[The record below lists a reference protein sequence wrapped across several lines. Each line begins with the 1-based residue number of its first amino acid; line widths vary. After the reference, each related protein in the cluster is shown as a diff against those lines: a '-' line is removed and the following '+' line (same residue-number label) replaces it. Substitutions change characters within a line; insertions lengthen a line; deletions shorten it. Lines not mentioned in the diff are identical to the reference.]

1 MALRNLVVVGVGLIG
16 GSIAAAVRTKGLAQ
30 TIIGI
35 EPNAQSAAYALDQ
48 GLVDAVVS
56 EVPADADLI
65 ALCVPSDLV
74 AEWVLQL
81 AEHDATVIDVGSVKA
96 PIVEAVQAANPAL
109 SNFVPC
115 HPISGSEKSGPTA
128 ANPALFDGC
137 AVVLTPMPQTD
148 NAKLAKA
155 EDFWRQLDARVH
167 VMPAADHDQALAVT
181 SHLPHLLAFAFMQ
194 QVNDDHMPLTG
205 GGFRDFTR
213 IAAANEELW
222 WRILRLNKEPVLTSA
237 QRFIDDFQ
245 QLIDSIEQNDTERG
259 LASLRRATEKKRDN
273 E

>member
-1 MALRNLVVVGVGLIG
+1 M
-16 GSIAAAVRTKGLAQ
+16 
-30 TIIGI
+30 
-35 EPNAQSAAYALDQ
+35 
-48 GLVDAVVS
+48 
-56 EVPADADLI
+56 
-65 ALCVPSDLV
+65 
-74 AEWVLQL
+74 
-81 AEHDATVIDVGSVKA
+81 
-96 PIVEAVQAANPAL
+96 
-109 SNFVPC
+109 
-115 HPISGSEKSGPTA
+115 SGPTA

-167 VMPAADHDQALAVT
+167 VMPGADHDQALAVT

-237 QRFIDDFQ
+237 KRFIDDLQ
-245 QLIDSIEQNDTERG
+245 RLIDSIEQNDTERG